1 MFEKQNYRVLGT
13 SSLAIANSLG
23 YEDGENMSFEELF
36 EVVKAIIQ
44 KVSIPLSVDL
54 EAGYGNDIDTIIKNI
69 IKNIISLID
78 IGVVGINIEDSIIE
92 NNNRIIVDANKFA
105 QTIKSIKS
113 YLIKNKIN
121 IFLNIRTDFYIMGL
135 TNPLEETLKRIKI
148 YENVGADGIF
158 VPCIVD
164 VQDIKEVVKS
174 TSLPV
179 NIMTMPNL
187 PSFDTLEK
195 IGIKRVSQGPF
206 IYNDMI
212 KKLENTIK
220 NIKDNNSF
228 KGLFK

>member
-121 IFLNIRTDFYIMGL
+121 IF
-135 TNPLEETLKRIKI
+135 
-148 YENVGADGIF
+148 
-158 VPCIVD
+158 
-164 VQDIKEVVKS
+164 
-174 TSLPV
+174 
-179 NIMTMPNL
+179 
-187 PSFDTLEK
+187 
-195 IGIKRVSQGPF
+195 
-206 IYNDMI
+206 
-212 KKLENTIK
+212 
-220 NIKDNNSF
+220 
-228 KGLFK
+228 